1 MALPRQTI
9 ALLDAARELVKDKVA
24 ETVLLLTETK
34 LDWDEVCASQ
44 GLPTAGRRREQRHH
58 RADKKRNQSRR
69 HRSRPRTR
77 ACSRA
82 DELGVA

>member
-34 LDWDEVCASQ
+34 LDWDEV
-44 GLPTAGRRREQRHH
+44 RRIS
-58 RADKKRNQSRR
+58 RAANCWSP
-69 HRSRPRTR
+69 PRTTTSP
-77 ACSRA
+77 SR
-82 DELGVA
+82 